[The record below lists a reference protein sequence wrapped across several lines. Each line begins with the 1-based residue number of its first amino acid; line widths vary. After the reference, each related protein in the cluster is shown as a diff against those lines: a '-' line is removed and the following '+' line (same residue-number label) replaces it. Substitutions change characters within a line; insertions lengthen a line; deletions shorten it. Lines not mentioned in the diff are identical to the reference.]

1 MATILDAHILPWVQE
16 AIHSVPEGT
25 NQAGPSMG
33 RANENVS
40 LTHANRPASDMSMET
55 EESIRERGSPL
66 AGEISKDA
74 GRRGPTMSRQEEA
87 GDEESHRSSR
97 KRTWRVR

>member
-16 AIHSVPEGT
+16 AIRSVPEGT
-25 NQAGPSMG
+25 NRAGPSTG

-40 LTHANRPASDMSMET
+40 LTHASRPVSDMSMET
-55 EESIRERGSPL
+55 EESICERGSPL

-74 GRRGPTMSRQEEA
+74 GQRGPIMSRQEET
-87 GDEESHRSSR
+87 GDKESRRSLR
-97 KRTWRVR
+97 KRTQRVR